1 MASST
6 PTSVR
11 SEDDDTVL
19 FTTRSRDTSTLASGD
34 DGASTTSSTDTP
46 SHGAKFTADK
56 DVFDRTDDYGD
67 AGRA

>member
-19 FTTRSRDTSTLASGD
+19 FTTASNTSPTE
-34 DGASTTSSTDTP
+34 TQ
-46 SHGAKFTADK
+46 SHGVKFAADE
-56 DVFDRTDDYGD
+56 DVFDRTEEYGD

>member
-19 FTTRSRDTSTLASGD
+19 FTTARSRD
-34 DGASTTSSTDTP
+34 TDTP

>member
-19 FTTRSRDTSTLASGD
+19 FS
-34 DGASTTSSTDTP
+34 
-46 SHGAKFTADK
+46 ADK